1 LELVKV
7 MCDVTG
13 PFKLCTCESSV
24 DESKPHWVLHRYLQ
38 NKEEIQI
45 MGLYN
50 QPDPYTM
57 ISERSLQ
64 RRMNSIMYLILNTLI
79 LRVII

>member
-1 LELVKV
+1 
-7 MCDVTG
+7 MCDLTG
-13 PFKLCTCESSV
+13 PFKLCTCEFSV
-24 DESKPHWVLHRYLQ
+24 DESKPHWVLYRYLQ

-50 QPDPYTM
+50 QPDPYTT
-57 ISERSLQ
+57 ISQRSLQ
-64 RRMNSIMYLILNTLI
+64 RRMNSIMYLILNILI